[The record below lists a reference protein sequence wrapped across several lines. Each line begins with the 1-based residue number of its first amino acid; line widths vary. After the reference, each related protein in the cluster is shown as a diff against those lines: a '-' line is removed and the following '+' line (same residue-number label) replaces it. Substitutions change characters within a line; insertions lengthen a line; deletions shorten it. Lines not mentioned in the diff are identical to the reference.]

1 MKEVQ
6 VAKARAFYGFQITIE
21 NIHSKM
27 YSLLLKMYIKDSEE
41 KHRLFHAIDTI
52 PCVAK
57 KAQWTLRWIGG
68 SESFA
73 KQIMA
78 AWRESYGTR
87 WRSKGSSCATRCLVR
102 WWG

>member
-27 YSLLLKMYIKDSEE
+27 YIKDSDE

-57 KAQWTLRWIGG
+57 KAQWTLRW
-68 SESFA
+68 
-73 KQIMA
+73 MA
-78 AWRESYGTR
+78 APSLSQ
-87 WRSKGSSCATRCLVR
+87 SKSWLRGENRTERDGDRKGVR
-102 WWG
+102 V